1 MKNFPASPKSAFF
14 WRNWEPRCEWP
25 QASKAQALVRDAISL
40 VDGQAHEY
48 NPIPAQKGAMAS
60 GYAQFGRRL
69 GEVGRKKLRQA
80 K

>member
-40 VDGQAHEY
+40 VDAKPT
-48 NPIPAQKGAMAS
+48 NTTR
-60 GYAQFGRRL
+60 FLRRKAPWL
-69 GEVGRKKLRQA
+69 ADTLSSVVGLARSAARS
-80 K
+80 